1 MSAFL
6 MLKIE
11 NFHLSWLL
19 IGTNKMEIKVMECV
33 KCAILKFNSYMHFKM
48 VQTGKYF
55 ALKRTILSNILNNG
69 SNGTFTFDLTP
80 KQGST
85 ERFSFVLICSQ
96 IVVLVWS
103 QIVVLVW
110 SQIMALIRSQNFKLG
125 SVLNCSFLAVLV
137 WSLSVQVGFDP

>member
-1 MSAFL
+1 

-103 QIVVLVW
+103 QI
-110 SQIMALIRSQNFKLG
+110 MALIRSQNFKLG